1 MPGLVFE
8 SPDARIGLRAN
19 KTVAALNSRASER
32 LGLATENVLGAPVER
47 VSPSPTPRA
56 RGAWQPQDQAASPPI
71 QLSDSTF
78 QLVPTTG
85 SAPEPDQEPLFW
97 FNLVPFAGDATAPSS
112 PLVDLWT
119 QALMA
124 IEPPAELFAIVRAGH
139 RLMPGTAGL
148 LAALDPATQTL
159 TTVAKWGSTEVSP
172 AQPAPARSSWAMRL
186 GRPVDSL
193 DLPDGFTQGHIV
205 AAFDEATYC
214 VPVVAGGRVWG
225 VLSTRRPA
233 HTGVMPEDHRQM
245 QVGMARRIGI
255 VWDRVSRY
263 AAD

>member
-47 VSPSPTPRA
+47 VFPSPTPSDW
-56 RGAWQPQDQAASPPI
+56 GAWQPQDQAASPPI

-124 IEPPAELFAIVRAGH
+124 IETPAELFAIVRAGH

-172 AQPAPARSSWAMRL
+172 RSPPRREVRGRCGSVGRWIRWTSQTASPKGTSWRRSMKPRTVCRWSPA
-186 GRPVDSL
+186 
-193 DLPDGFTQGHIV
+193 DGSGACSPRGAPPTPG
-205 AAFDEATYC
+205 
-214 VPVVAGGRVWG
+214 
-225 VLSTRRPA
+225 
-233 HTGVMPEDHRQM
+233 
-245 QVGMARRIGI
+245 
-255 VWDRVSRY
+255 
-263 AAD
+263 